1 VVKKVVIIG
10 SSGVGKTMLARK
22 LSRVLKIRV
31 YHLDR
36 LFWKRKWQGMNR
48 NTRIDILQ
56 QIVMRECW
64 IIEGTYLKSSEPRLS
79 AADTIIFLDMPP
91 WLCLW
96 RAFQRHREWRG
107 LRRCDI
113 PKGCADKFGLRAIW
127 KILVFPFQDRRKIIQ
142 RLRNRDS
149 RQVFWLSSDEEVEA
163 FLAWLRGN
171 VDTVKSFSKAAPLSS
186 GIWNY
191 LEKLFSKISLPYE
204 RIRKCAMGSMA
215 PAKTP
220 TREVSTWARAPM

>member
-1 VVKKVVIIG
+1 MEKVVIIG
-10 SSGVGKTMLARK
+10 SSGAGKTTLARK
-22 LSRVLKIRV
+22 LSRVLNIRV

-36 LFWKRKWQGMNR
+36 LFWGRKWRGMSR

-56 QIVMRECW
+56 QIVMKERW

-96 RAFQRHREWRG
+96 RAFQRHRKWRG
-107 LRRCDI
+107 LRRRDI
-113 PKGCADKFGLRAIW
+113 PKGCTDKFGLRAIW

-142 RLRNRDS
+142 KLRNRDS

-163 FLAWLRGN
+163 FLAWLRGLAFAQGTQAAHFGPEPADERYHKERADAAGDN
-171 VDTVKSFSKAAPLSS
+171 RQNGAEELCYQTRFKAS
-186 GIWNY
+186 
-191 LEKLFSKISLPYE
+191 
-204 RIRKCAMGSMA
+204 
-215 PAKTP
+215 
-220 TREVSTWARAPM
+220 